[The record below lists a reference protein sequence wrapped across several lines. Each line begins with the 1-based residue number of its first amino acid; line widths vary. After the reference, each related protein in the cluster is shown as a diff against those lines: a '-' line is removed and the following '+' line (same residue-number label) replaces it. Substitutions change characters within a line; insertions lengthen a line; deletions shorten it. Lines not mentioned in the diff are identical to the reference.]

1 MIWAILIFLG
11 IPLWLC
17 ALGIFALYR
26 NNRSLRQRPG
36 NVPVRVRPPGKT
48 RWIPGHAVWVHDVL
62 AFRASPA
69 AWKELLVWVTAAAT
83 REPTAGEAKK
93 LHRLGDDRVVAALE
107 TAGGGTIEIAARAEQ
122 RAPGAVRRD
131 ERAARRADGRDG
143 EPRPTAGNG
152 RRACRLAAVK
162 RPKDVPFGDE
172 RTIYAAAD
180 YATPTAARNL
190 ATRIRTGL

>member
-69 AWKELLVWVTAAAT
+69 AWKELLIWVTAAAA

-107 TAGGGTIEIAARAEQ
+107 TAGGGTIEIAARAEN
-122 RAPGAVRRD
+122 RKALLGPFA
-131 ERAARRADGRDG
+131 E
-143 EPRPTAGNG
+143 TNG
-152 RRACRLAAVK
+152 RQDEQMAEMASLA
-162 RPKDVPFGDE
+162 RPP
-172 RTIYAAAD
+172 
-180 YATPTAARNL
+180 ATDGGHVGSRQ
-190 ATRIRTGL
+190 